1 MFTELL
7 RLISGRPPPGSAADF
22 VKEVRV
28 VRERGRTP
36 RSRRTEKLI
45 LAGWVLIAV
54 KSWLMIWLVEK
65 YRVPINA
72 SWVIVPTV
80 VFAALCTALY
90 FWRD

>member
-1 MFTELL
+1 MFTNFLH
-7 RLISGRPPPGSAADF
+7 LITGRPPPGSAADF

-28 VRERGRTP
+28 VRERPP

-45 LAGWVLIAV
+45 LAGWVLIAA

-65 YRVPINA
+65 YQVPINA

-80 VFAALCTALY
+80 VFAGLCTALY

>member
-28 VRERGRTP
+28 VRGRPP
-36 RSRRTEKLI
+36 RSRRTERLI
-45 LAGWVLIAV
+45 LAGWVLIAA

-65 YRVPINA
+65 YHVPINA
-72 SWVIVPTV
+72 SWVIVPTL
-80 VFAALCTALY
+80 VFAGLCTALY